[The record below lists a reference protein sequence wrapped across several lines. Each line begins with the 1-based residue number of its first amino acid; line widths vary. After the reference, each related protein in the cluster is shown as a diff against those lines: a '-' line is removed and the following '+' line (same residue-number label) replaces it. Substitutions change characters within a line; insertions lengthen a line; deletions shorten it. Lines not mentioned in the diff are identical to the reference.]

1 MVILF
6 RSLLVSL
13 VILVVLPL
21 AVICAFVAL
30 AVTGHALD
38 LSASIGMPMLIDIV
52 VTNAIVLHEIEAG
65 ADVRAALIQGGRTHV
80 RPTLMRGRVGTW
92 PAGSYRWPGRR

>member
-6 RSLLVSL
+6 RSLLVSF

-30 AVTGHALD
+30 AVTGHV
-38 LSASIGMPMLIDIV
+38 LSTQGRRGGS
-52 VTNAIVLHEIEAG
+52 TQSSTTTT
-65 ADVRAALIQGGRTHV
+65 IQGLLLRAV
-80 RPTLMRGRVGTW
+80 W
-92 PAGSYRWPGRR
+92 QF